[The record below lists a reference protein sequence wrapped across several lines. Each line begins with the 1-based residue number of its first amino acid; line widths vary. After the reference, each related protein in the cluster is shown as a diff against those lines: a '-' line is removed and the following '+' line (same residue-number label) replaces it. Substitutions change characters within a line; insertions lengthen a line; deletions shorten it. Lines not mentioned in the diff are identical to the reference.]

1 MQILDVKKKA
11 PKWLQNWIWEGLG
24 LRLGK
29 IWDGLG
35 SLLSTFGGFLAVFWV
50 FWINLFSS
58 IGPRWGLR
66 GLLERSWIDFGGFW
80 EGLGWILGGFGQDFG
95 RLGCGKNKKLPKV
108 LKSFKNVYLHGIWG
122 FWNIFC
128 VLSRFFARFWIFRH
142 FSRVFAYFCIDVDIF
157 AVLVWGIICIRCSKW
172 QFTLQ
177 KFGGSI
183 AVHPPNVWKVN
194 GSSPS
199 KSLEGQS
206 QFTFQTFGE

>member
-1 MQILDVKKKA
+1 MQILDVKNKA

-24 LRLGK
+24 LRLGG

-35 SLLSTFGGFLAVFWV
+35 GLLGTFGGFLAVFWCSESAFFHASV
-50 FWINLFSS
+50 QDGVQEAFWS
-58 IGPRWGLR
+58 
-66 GLLERSWIDFGGFW
+66 DFGGFW

-128 VLSRFFARFWIFRH
+128 VLSRFFAGFWIFRH

-183 AVHPPNVWKVN
+183 AVHLPNIWRVN

-206 QFTFQTFGE
+206 QFTLQTFGR